1 MKIICTTVIRAS
13 KPGDVHGGL
22 YVIDVDTEE
31 VLHHQPYSDDFVND
45 NERGGERGLR
55 GISVLDD
62 RIIVADSGGL
72 IELDKETYQIVKRF
86 RDDKI
91 FKSVHEICYF
101 DDSIW
106 VTSTAYDSIARVDL
120 DFNLSG
126 FWEVIG
132 ESKEDYKALL
142 SLREINPGE
151 APEEDNFHIN
161 SISSNDNRLVFG
173 GLITHLYDFYSM
185 EVVVPMPVIHNAKSF
200 QHNFYEYPDF
210 YAVNLTSFGYLGII
224 DSKDSIHTMPNSFN
238 NESTGIQRTL
248 LKTRFIA
255 LPKTKKIKYHV
266 DDVARAN
273 WNRGLARHNELLFVG
288 MSPARILVYNMDSR
302 DIEKTIQLEED
313 IRHCIHGLEVLE

>member
-1 MKIICTTVIRAS
+1 MKIICSTVVRAA
-13 KPGDVHGGL
+13 KQGDIHGGL

-31 VLHHQPYSDDFVND
+31 VLHYQPYTDDFVND

-55 GISVLDD
+55 GIVVLDD
-62 RIIVADSGGL
+62 RIVVADSGGL

-86 RDDKI
+86 SDDKI
-91 FKSVHEICYF
+91 FKSIHEICYF

-120 DFNLSG
+120 DFQLSG

-132 ESKEDYKALL
+132 EIEEDCKSLTG
-142 SLREINPGE
+142 LREINPGE

-161 SISSNDNRLVFG
+161 SISANDDRLVFG
-173 GLITHLYDFYSM
+173 GLITHLYDFSNM
-185 EVVVPMPVIHNAKSF
+185 EVVIPMPVIERSKSF
-200 QHNFYEYPDF
+200 QHNFYEYPSL
-210 YAVNLTSFGYLGII
+210 YTVNLTSFGYLGII

-255 LPKTKKIKYHV
+255 LPKAKKIKYHA
-266 DDVARAN
+266 DDIAKAN
-273 WNRGLARHNELLFVG
+273 WNRGLAKHNELLFIG
-288 MSPARILVYNMDSR
+288 SSPARILVYDMNSGK
-302 DIEKTIQLEED
+302 IEKTIQLEED